1 MVFWRYY
8 RYTTFLLWVLRACLA
23 TKKISTCKKILM
35 FISISKIHLV
45 IHFIFE
51 ISYFKESCNLIRRKN
66 FGQKLKK
73 LHFARIWD
81 CWLKTNKNF
90 VVDYFQGKLT
100 TKLFKRNPKNVILF
114 WDHFAQVLGKMD
126 FPGKK
131 GLSLFSNIPI
141 TYHHAKKIRKNYWPI
156 PEKNDELT
164 DGRTDERCPW
174 QTFY

>member
-8 RYTTFLLWVLRACLA
+8 RYTNFLLWVLRACLT
-23 TKKISTCKKILM
+23 TKKISTCKKKLM
-35 FISISKIHLV
+35 FISMSKIHLV

-51 ISYFKESCNLIRRKN
+51 ILYFKESCNLIRRKN

-81 CWLKTNKNF
+81 CWLKTNNNF

-114 WDHFAQVLGKMD
+114 RGHFAQVLDKNG
-126 FPGKK
+126 FSWKK
-131 GLSLFSNIPI
+131 GLSLFLNIPI
-141 TYHHAKKIRKNYWPI
+141 TYHHAKKLEKTIDPFPRKMTN
-156 PEKNDELT
+156 
-164 DGRTDERCPW
+164 
-174 QTFY
+174 